1 MTFSEGLFSKAMAG
15 TKYLV
20 EEYHETVARALNLI
34 CDSRI
39 IEEEN
44 EVALPPYQC
53 AIDAD
58 ILIYPEWFSQVPL
71 DAKLAFFNEVRHSY
85 GRTALL

>member
-1 MTFSEGLFSKAMAG
+1 MLITLSEGLFSKAMAG

-44 EVALPPYQC
+44 EVDHAMQC
-53 AIDAD
+53 DAMRCRNVHFLSNMD
-58 ILIYPEWFSQVPL
+58 FVGAPGCEAGVFQ
-71 DAKLAFFNEVRHSY
+71 
-85 GRTALL
+85 

>member
-1 MTFSEGLFSKAMAG
+1 MAG

-44 EVALPPYQC
+44 EVVLPLTPMRFAMLTC
-53 AIDAD
+53 
-58 ILIYPEWFSQVPL
+58 LEWKWISQVPL

>member
-1 MTFSEGLFSKAMAG
+1 MMKSEGLFSKAMAG

-39 IEEEN
+39 IEED
-44 EVALPPYQC
+44 EVMKRLVRS
-53 AIDAD
+53 AD
-58 ILIYPEWFSQVPL
+58 
-71 DAKLAFFNEVRHSY
+71 K
-85 GRTALL
+85 